1 MLTVLS
7 KGEPMLDRFKR
18 ATDEIVLAEALIY
31 FVFIA
36 SLAVVATLV
45 ARAL

>member
-1 MLTVLS
+1 MLNRLKHS
-7 KGEPMLDRFKR
+7 S
-18 ATDEIVLAEALIY
+18 DEVFLAEALIY

-36 SLAVVATLV
+36 SLALVATLF